1 MRKTMALLIFFFT
14 LTLSVYAIDSPY
26 IGKHSG
32 DEFYKYLSITK
43 QVQYEKETA
52 FFKGNVNPQI
62 LKQDIYYWQKGKN
75 ATFAVLYGDVKKLIY
90 DFGVS
95 EYENDINSYYI
106 KYIYKT
112 LNKWKNSGEITDFKL
127 IGVPDDHFEQ
137 LDKDVIRLIGCL
149 NYLIK
154 NSRYYTSS
162 PAYKIISLT
171 FNRPEDYFFENKSP
185 WFMVAYRNF
194 EQIQPMIDKYQNSY
208 FYSKEEK
215 EKYFLD
221 IFNVI
226 ETATK
231 HLNDT
236 YFDSFFRFGDIYVQK
251 YHYIYNLMGYE
262 FAMAEGSYYFIT
274 DYKKYSQ
281 LKGIPK
287 SWEKWLNFLAFDAQ
301 NYCEGS
307 FLLSWEENR
316 LAISQLEDFIAKY
329 PNFIQIKKVE
339 ELLERY
345 MQYYILPNGEPYN
358 SNFDTE
364 EKTGKYILNPKCKIS
379 YENFL
384 KENKK
389 SKYYPLVKEY
399 YLMLETN
406 NFYKP
411 DNINEWFEGKIK
423 L

>member
-75 ATFAVLYGDVKKLIY
+75 ATIADLYGDVKKLIY

-95 EYENDINSYYI
+95 EYKNDIDSYYI

-112 LNKWKNSGEITDFKL
+112 LNKWKNAGEITDFKL

-137 LDKDVIRLIGCL
+137 LDKDVIHLIGCL

-194 EQIQPMIDKYQNSY
+194 EQIQPMIDKYQNS
-208 FYSKEEK
+208 
-215 EKYFLD
+215 
-221 IFNVI
+221 
-226 ETATK
+226 
-231 HLNDT
+231 
-236 YFDSFFRFGDIYVQK
+236 
-251 YHYIYNLMGYE
+251 
-262 FAMAEGSYYFIT
+262 
-274 DYKKYSQ
+274 
-281 LKGIPK
+281 
-287 SWEKWLNFLAFDAQ
+287 
-301 NYCEGS
+301 
-307 FLLSWEENR
+307 
-316 LAISQLEDFIAKY
+316 
-329 PNFIQIKKVE
+329 
-339 ELLERY
+339 
-345 MQYYILPNGEPYN
+345 
-358 SNFDTE
+358 
-364 EKTGKYILNPKCKIS
+364 
-379 YENFL
+379 
-384 KENKK
+384 
-389 SKYYPLVKEY
+389 
-399 YLMLETN
+399 
-406 NFYKP
+406 
-411 DNINEWFEGKIK
+411 
-423 L
+423 